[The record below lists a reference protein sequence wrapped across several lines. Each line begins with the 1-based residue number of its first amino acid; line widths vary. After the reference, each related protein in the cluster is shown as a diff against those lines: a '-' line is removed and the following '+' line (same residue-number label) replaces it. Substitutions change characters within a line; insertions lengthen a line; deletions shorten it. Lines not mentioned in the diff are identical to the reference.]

1 MCFRASPFRFVQKFK
16 IEHQVEDLFVLDR
29 DSPLLSL
36 FQIIKLF
43 LNNNENINNKI
54 NNLILNKLKKGREL
68 YDRYNSR
75 NKEKINIEEENRNII
90 NAFLKKNKY

>member
-16 IEHQVEDLFVLDR
+16 IEHQVEDMFVLDR

>member
-1 MCFRASPFRFVQKFK
+1 M
-16 IEHQVEDLFVLDR
+16 FVLDR

-54 NNLILNKLKKGREL
+54 NNLILIKLKKGREL

>member
-1 MCFRASPFRFVQKFK
+1 
-16 IEHQVEDLFVLDR
+16 VLDR

>member
-1 MCFRASPFRFVQKFK
+1 M
-16 IEHQVEDLFVLDR
+16 FVLDR

>member
-1 MCFRASPFRFVQKFK
+1 MFVF
-16 IEHQVEDLFVLDR
+16 DR

>member
-16 IEHQVEDLFVLDR
+16 IEHQVEDTFVLDR